1 MKKNIKINI
10 KRKNFSNKM
19 EYLKLN
25 GIHKQRKIYLYTTF
39 DKKQAEEYRKLK
51 GRYYKKKNYWVFP
64 SNVFENKVPLLDTS
78 DKTVLSNEENS
89 PLSGKDLVR
98 EKNLSEEPKEEIL
111 KEEPKED
118 EILKEE
124 PKEEYFK
131 EESKDNEILREESK
145 DDEILREESKDDE
158 ILREESKEEYFKE
171 ESKEEYFK
179 EESKEEYF
187 KKESFLKNS
196 RDKEYNL
203 KKNESRKYTYQPQ
216 PYFYEFVK
224 SYQTLLNCF

>member
-39 DKKQAEEYRKLK
+39 DKKQAEEYRKLR

-98 EKNLSEEPKEEIL
+98 EKYLPEEPK
-111 KEEPKED
+111 
-118 EILKEE
+118 
-124 PKEEYFK
+124 
-131 EESKDNEILREESK
+131 
-145 DDEILREESKDDE
+145 DE

-187 KKESFLKNS
+187 KEESKDDEILREESKEEYLREESKEEYLREESKEEILREESKEEILREESFLKNS